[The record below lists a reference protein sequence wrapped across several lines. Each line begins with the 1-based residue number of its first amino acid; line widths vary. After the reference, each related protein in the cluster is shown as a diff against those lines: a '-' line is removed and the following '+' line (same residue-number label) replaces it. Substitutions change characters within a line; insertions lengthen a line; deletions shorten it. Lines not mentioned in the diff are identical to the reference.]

1 VIADEVCDHFIFDSN
16 TLTSSLAVD
25 AWRSRLVYCQSMSKT
40 YAMTGWRV
48 GYLIAPAEIIGEIRR
63 LHRTR
68 VGAINAAA
76 QRAAITALQS
86 GDELVAPMRA
96 AYQQRRDL
104 IINRIRGID
113 GLTARSPEGGFFV
126 FARYDEPLPSLEAV
140 RRLLRNGV
148 VVRPGREFGP
158 AGEHHLRIS
167 IAAPPTALSLGLD
180 RIETW
185 IRDGYQ

>member
-1 VIADEVCDHFIFDSN
+1 MIADEVCDHFIFDSN

-48 GYLIAPAEIIGEIRR
+48 GYLIAPAASG
-63 LHRTR
+63 TS